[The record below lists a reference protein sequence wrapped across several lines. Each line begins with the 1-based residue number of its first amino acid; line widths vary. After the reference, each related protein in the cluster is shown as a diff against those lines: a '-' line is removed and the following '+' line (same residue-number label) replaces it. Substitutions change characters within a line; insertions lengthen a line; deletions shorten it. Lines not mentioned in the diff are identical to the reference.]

1 MKKVLVFLANGFE
14 EIEALSPVDY
24 LRRAGCEVVTAA
36 TGTSNRTVVGGR
48 GVSVVADMTLDGYLS
63 GMTEL
68 PDAVVVPGG
77 VNGSKNISEC
87 QAALTVIDEMNEK
100 GRIVAAICAAPA
112 VVLVKTTVLAG
123 RKWTCYPG
131 YEEEV
136 PESIRATHVQERV
149 VESENLVTSAGAG
162 SAEEFAMKLVYILCG
177 EEVYNKVKS
186 GTIQR

>member
-1 MKKVLVFLANGFE
+1 
-14 EIEALSPVDY
+14 
-24 LRRAGCEVVTAA
+24 
-36 TGTSNRTVVGGR
+36 
-48 GVSVVADMTLDGYLS
+48 MTLDVYLS

-87 QAALTVIDEMNEK
+87 QAALTVIGEMNEK

-112 VVLVKTTVLAG
+112 VVLGKTTVLAG

>member
-24 LRRAGCEVVTAA
+24 LRRAGCEVVTCA
-36 TGTSNRTVVGGR
+36 TGTSNRTVVGAR
-48 GVSVVADMTLDGYLS
+48 GVSVVADMTLDVYLS

-87 QAALTVIDEMNEK
+87 QAALTVIGEMNEK

-112 VVLVKTTVLAG
+112 VVLGKTTVLAG